1 LGFQDEVWG
10 SRLAQPNL
18 PAWTEAKPLRLIQNE
33 PDRHDP
39 EPKAVAC
46 YGLLRTDTQ
55 GLLLRC
61 VDGRPIRAMTTQVLA
76 WLTARLAAEGKTA
89 LLLVWD
95 NAAWP
100 VSQAVHGWLK
110 AHHRRVKQ
118 AGGCRIVVCRLPSKS
133 PGLNRIEPKWGHGK
147 RAMAEPDR
155 KLGVDELKHRLCT
168 YYEWELLEPI
178 AQ

>member
-1 LGFQDEVWG
+1 LEAGETLDYESRSVLCAKKKWRDRLIALASRHADWVLGFQDEVWW

-18 PAWTEAKPLRLIQNE
+18 QAWTDAKPLRLIQNE

-61 VDGRPIRAMTTQVLA
+61 VDGRPIRAMTTQFLA

-95 NAAWP
+95 NASWH
-100 VSQAVHGWLK
+100 VSQAVHG
-110 AHHRRVKQ
+110 
-118 AGGCRIVVCRLPSKS
+118 
-133 PGLNRIEPKWGHGK
+133 
-147 RAMAEPDR
+147 
-155 KLGVDELKHRLCT
+155 
-168 YYEWELLEPI
+168 
-178 AQ
+178 